1 MDGVFSD
8 HGLPGGVLLVKN
20 PHVDSR
26 NEEMVRV
33 IAKEAFANAGRN
45 APNIV
50 GCQIGRDRSIVELTN
65 AQGRITLVLF
75 KQAIH

>member
-20 PHVDSR
+20 PHFDSR

-33 IAKEAFANAGRN
+33 IAKEAFANSGRS

-50 GCQIGRDRSIVELTN
+50 GCQIGRDSSIVELSN
-65 AQGRITLVLF
+65 AQGND
-75 KQAIH
+75 